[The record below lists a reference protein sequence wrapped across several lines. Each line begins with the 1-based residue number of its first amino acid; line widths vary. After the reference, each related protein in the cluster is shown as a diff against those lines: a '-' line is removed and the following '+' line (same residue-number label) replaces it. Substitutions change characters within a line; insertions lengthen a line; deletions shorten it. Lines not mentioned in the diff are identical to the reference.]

1 MDAFLLQ
8 GLARILAFEDTHR
21 APAGLRDLDDRMLRD
36 IGYEPGVGWI
46 HEVEARMQKQEQK
59 RPDVPSSPKQVP
71 NLRRGYA

>member
-59 RPDVPSSPKQVP
+59 RQDVPSSPKPVP